1 MTRCVVACV
10 QAKEAARAA
19 NKEKFATLLTDLHT
33 AGVITHESRWVGTME
48 KPEMADDERFKVCA
62 ATALCSK
69 CSDDDAYDDEEEEEA

>member
-62 ATALCSK
+62 ATALGHGLGPASPRCPIRA
-69 CSDDDAYDDEEEEEA
+69 DL